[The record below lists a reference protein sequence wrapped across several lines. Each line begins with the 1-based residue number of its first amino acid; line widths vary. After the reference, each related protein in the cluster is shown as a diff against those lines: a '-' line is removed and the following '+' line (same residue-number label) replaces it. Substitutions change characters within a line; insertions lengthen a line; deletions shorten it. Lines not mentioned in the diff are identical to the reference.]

1 MAILKLTAPSA
12 EQTHENQDE
21 EVSETKLIIF
31 FILSLSDYDGAEQW
45 TLFFLFVYLFFCL
58 RQTYGQVDSVPQ

>member
-1 MAILKLTAPSA
+1 MAVLKLTAPSA

-45 TLFFLFVYLFFCL
+45 TLSAFL
-58 RQTYGQVDSVPQ
+58 S